1 MKTRQIEIAGKKYTL
16 TVKRNIIPKLYEI
29 CPEALKLNAGVKS
42 ETEVNT
48 DEEIMFSVKL
58 IANMDVLFYD
68 MIKVAHPEIS
78 KDKSDEIYENF
89 VDEYEDSSRALLNF
103 IKSVFTGGIPKENK
117 KKLNW

>member
-1 MKTRQIEIAGKKYTL
+1 MKTKQIEIAGKKYTL

-29 CPEALKLNAGVKS
+29 CPEALKLIGSEKS
-42 ETEVNT
+42 EELDIET
-48 DEEIMFSVKL
+48 EIMLSVKL

-68 MIKVAHPEIS
+68 MIKIAHPEIS

-89 VDEYEDSSRALLNF
+89 VDEYEDSTQALLNF
-103 IKSVFTGGIPKENK
+103 IKSVFTGGIPKGNK